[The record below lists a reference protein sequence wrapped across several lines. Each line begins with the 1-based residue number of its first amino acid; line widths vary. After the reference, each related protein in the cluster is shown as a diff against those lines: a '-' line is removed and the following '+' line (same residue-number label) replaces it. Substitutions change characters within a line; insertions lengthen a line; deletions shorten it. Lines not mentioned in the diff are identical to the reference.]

1 MINVLIVED
10 EPAILMG
17 IMQLVKGLKL
27 PIELLGGCGN
37 GIEAMEMI
45 GQKKPDVVITDIR
58 MPGMNGLEL
67 IEKSQKRYPGIQY
80 IVLSGYSEF
89 EYAKKAIQYGVED
102 YILKP
107 PVRGELYDVL
117 KKLCDRIGREKEDEE
132 KEALKGL
139 IFNGVSGDIQEKAG
153 WGEDRCGYLFM
164 VCAGPFSSWAEEFI
178 HPDRNVWGSAQ
189 MEEGLCGRLQD
200 PDRCIVL
207 EGKAENE
214 KLVLLLAR
222 EHDIDPVKRLVNELS
237 FYEKRLGM
245 PVNMVI
251 SDALSSPGQLKG
263 IYQQIRQCM
272 ASHALIGRS
281 HACFLEKEKEQGAV
295 LAIHNDEKRKLESLL
310 AQNDISGI
318 TVLFKR
324 MCERWSVEKI
334 SQSSCQFSIKYLL
347 TEIYRSSPGLMK
359 KYRMEELLY
368 KADAAVGRS
377 TDFAGLSEG
386 ISQIIT
392 ELNKTARE
400 GRLNKKVED
409 VADLLYDYL
418 LENYAQPVQ
427 IEEFV
432 RQFNYNA
439 NYIANQFS
447 IIKGISINR
456 LVTTLR
462 LEKAKEQLTQTDA
475 LLKDIAELV
484 GYRDVSYFS
493 RIFKEYTGLS
503 PKQFRCRKEGDGGR
517 LDKNE

>member
-1 MINVLIVED
+1 MIDVLIVED

-17 IMQLVKGLKL
+17 IMQLVESLEL
-27 PIELLGGCGN
+27 PIEVQGGCGN
-37 GIEAMEMI
+37 GIDAMKLI

-67 IEKSQKRYPGIQY
+67 IEKSQKSYPGIQY

-89 EYAKKAIQYGVED
+89 EYAKKAIQYGVEE

-117 KKLCDRIGREKEDEE
+117 KKLCDRIISKKEDEE
-132 KEALKGL
+132 KEALRGL
-139 IFNGVSGDIQEKAG
+139 IFNGITEDIKTPSG
-153 WGEDRCGYLFM
+153 WGEGRCAYLFM

-178 HPDRNVWGSAQ
+178 HPDREVWGSSQ
-189 MEEGLCGRLQD
+189 MEEWLCGCLQGE
-200 PDRCIVL
+200 DRCIVL
-207 EGKAENE
+207 EGRAENE
-214 KLVLLLAR
+214 RLILLLASD
-222 EHDIDPVKRLVNELS
+222 HYIDPVKRLVNELS

-272 ASHALIGRS
+272 ANHALLGRS
-281 HACFLEKEKEQGAV
+281 HACFLEREQEQGAV

-310 AQNDISGI
+310 AQNEISGI
-318 TVLFKR
+318 IKLFER
-324 MCERWSVEKI
+324 MCERWSAERI
-334 SQSSCQFSIKYLL
+334 SQSSCLFSIKYLL
-347 TEIYRSSPGLMK
+347 TEIYRSSPVLMK

-377 TDFAGLSEG
+377 TDFPGLLEG
-386 ISQIIT
+386 ISQIIN

-400 GRLNKKVED
+400 SRLNKRVED
-409 VADLLYDYL
+409 VVDLLYEYI
-418 LENYAQPVQ
+418 LEHYAEPVP

-447 IIKGISINR
+447 IIKGISVNR
-456 LVTTLR
+456 LITELR
-462 LEKAKEQLTQTDA
+462 LEKAKEQLIHTDA

-503 PKQFRCRKEGDGGR
+503 PRQFRCRD
-517 LDKNE
+517 DV